1 MLCITVFYDFREIH
15 YDYVNNH
22 TRIRKVRRYTMAHE
36 GLAAFMVILGVLLL
50 LAYYLGPRNEARLR
64 KRKEGQMMLIPS
76 AALLFFL
83 AVVVFSGV
91 LG

>member
-1 MLCITVFYDFREIH
+1 
-15 YDYVNNH
+15 
-22 TRIRKVRRYTMAHE
+22 MAHE

-50 LAYYLGPRNEARLR
+50 LAYYLGPKNEARLR
-64 KRKEGQMMLIPS
+64 KRREGQVMLIPS
-76 AALLFFL
+76 AIILFFL